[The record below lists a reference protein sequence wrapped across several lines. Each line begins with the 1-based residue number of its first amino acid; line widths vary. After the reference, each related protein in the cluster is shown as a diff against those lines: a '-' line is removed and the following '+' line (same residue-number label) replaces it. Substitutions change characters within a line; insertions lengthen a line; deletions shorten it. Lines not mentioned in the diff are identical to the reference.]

1 MIATTE
7 QARRRATGETTGSQD
22 GKSLKAQQ
30 VIDLLGEKLN
40 RQIVGSLV
48 ACVHCG
54 MCTDAC
60 HYVLAN
66 PGDVTYAPAYKA
78 DRIRKI
84 FKRHYDW
91 TGRVL
96 PRWVGA
102 GTVNSEQDLE
112 ELKDIVFGKCTN
124 CRRCTVN
131 CPMGVDYATFNRMA
145 RGLLVSVGIMPE
157 GVAVVSKDQWEIG
170 NQMGVLK
177 EDYLDTLEWMEE
189 ELREELDDPAVR
201 IPVDASDCEVVYS
214 INPREVKYDPRS
226 IADAAKIF
234 HVAEESWTMP
244 SEGWDMT
251 NFGLFSGDDALGGS
265 VSQRLYESV
274 VELRGRKL
282 VISECGHGYRSTRC
296 EGPNW
301 AKYDVPFEM
310 ESSVI
315 TMLRYIKEGRIK
327 VDKTRNPE
335 PVTFHDS
342 CNNAR
347 SCGLFEEPRELLE
360 LVCMDFREMY
370 PNRAE
375 NYCCTGGGGAMS
387 MAEYTPRRLK
397 SGAIKARQLEA
408 TGADFVVT
416 SCHNCVDGL
425 TDVIRHYKLPMKV
438 TQLVNLVANA
448 IVIEE
453 KVSVPVEVVVGAEAG
468 ARAAE
473 EAAVPA
479 GEEVPAQPAQ
489 EAAVPVAADLAA
501 PTGKTEAPPAR
512 VEEEE
517 MNLEGR
523 RILVADDEVDQ
534 LEFLCTVLEDNGAEV
549 FRATTGDEVLR
560 MARELKPDVLTL
572 DLHMPGKNVGE
583 VFELLRKDSEL
594 EDLKICIITGRP
606 ELRRLIYERS
616 VRPPEGYV
624 DKPVDEKRL
633 LLNVRKV
640 LEVVHQDR

>member
-1 MIATTE
+1 MSE
-7 QARRRATGETTGSQD
+7 NNE
-22 GKSLKAQQ
+22 KSLKAQQ

-40 RQIVGSLV
+40 RQMVGSLV

-54 MCTDAC
+54 MCTEAC

-102 GTVNSEQDLE
+102 ATVNSEEDLE

-124 CRRCTVN
+124 CRRCTIN
-131 CPMGVDYATFNRMA
+131 CPMGVDYAVFNRMA

-189 ELREELDDPAVR
+189 ELRDELEDPSVR
-201 IPVDASDCEVVYS
+201 IPVDEPDCEVVYS

-234 HVAEESWTMP
+234 HAAGEKWTMP

-265 VSQRLYESV
+265 VAQRLYESV

-282 VISECGHGYRSTRC
+282 VISECGHGFRSTRC

-301 AKYDVPFEM
+301 AKQDVGFEM
-310 ESSVI
+310 ESSVD

-347 SCGLFEEPRELLE
+347 SCGLFEEPRELLN

-387 MAEYTPRRLK
+387 MSEYTPRRLK
-397 SGAIKARQLEA
+397 SGSVKAKQLEE
-408 TGADFVVT
+408 TGAAYVVT

-425 TDVIRHYKLPMKV
+425 NDVIRHYKLPMKV
-438 TQLVNLVANA
+438 TQLVHLVANA
-448 IVIEE
+448 IVLEE
-453 KVSVPVEVVVGAEAG
+453 KPPVGL
-468 ARAAE
+468 
-473 EAAVPA
+473 P
-479 GEEVPAQPAQ
+479 
-489 EAAVPVAADLAA
+489 LS
-501 PTGKTEAPPAR
+501 
-512 VEEEE
+512 
-517 MNLEGR
+517 GR
-523 RILVADDEVDQ
+523 RILVADDEPDQ
-534 LEFLCTVLEDNGAEV
+534 LEFLAAVLEDNGATI
-549 FRATTGDEVLR
+549 FRATTGDEVLE
-560 MARELKPDVLTL
+560 MARTEKPDLITL
-572 DLHMPGKNVGE
+572 DLHMPGRDVGE
-583 VFELLRKDSEL
+583 VFELIRKDPEL
-594 EDLKICIITGRP
+594 EDLKICIITGKP

-616 VRPPEGYV
+616 VRPPEGYL
-624 DKPVDEKRL
+624 DKPVDEDRL

-640 LEVVHQDR
+640 LEVVHQEA